1 MEQSDD
7 GKQVIRVD
15 IDRLTLDDLPLLA
28 LFDDKSAAGQTELA
42 HRMGDVLAMLD
53 RAVIGGVIGKGYPLR
68 TLGEIMAQISS
79 EMQKAQNP
87 KN

>member
-1 MEQSDD
+1 MEQSEN
-7 GKQVIRVD
+7 VIRVD
-15 IDRLTLDDLPLLA
+15 IDKLTLDDLPLLA

-53 RAVIGGVIGKGYPLR
+53 RAVIGGIIGKGYPLR